1 MHRDA
6 IHTED
11 VAPRNRIRGKDVAIK
26 KNVRVQWREQEGL
39 FELARIPNIR
49 KPQKSDLAE
58 NSRSEKDFV
67 LRVRVLSAASDQ
79 GSTIVQGGSH
89 WKKDGER

>member
-1 MHRDA
+1 MQFTLKTLLLE
-6 IHTED
+6 TELEEKYI
-11 VAPRNRIRGKDVAIK
+11 AFK
-26 KNVRVQWREQEGL
+26 KNVCVQWREQEGL
-39 FELARIPNIR
+39 FELARIQNIR
-49 KPQKSDLAE
+49 KAQKSGFAE

-89 WKKDGER
+89 W